1 MTDTLTGYDPASTAA
16 ALLRDENERS
26 TCFHNLANSF
36 AEVLELRAQ
45 LEAKSAEF
53 SRHRD
58 EAGTKFGLTDSQ
70 LRSAGIDPKLADPP
84 AAKTPTRA
92 RRGRQPRPA
101 ASAAAKQQSS
111 TAAPAAATPSPD
123 AAHPQPVPDG
133 QGA

>member
-26 TCFHNLANSF
+26 ACFHNLANSF

-101 ASAAAKQQSS
+101 AAKQSS
-111 TAAPAAATPSPD
+111 ATASAAATPSPD
-123 AAHPQPVPDG
+123 AEHQQPVPEG
-133 QGA
+133 QGASQ